1 MKNKINLL
9 MVIIFNL
16 FAFVSVY
23 GQNTSDLKIV
33 RGKTD
38 TVNTPVHFIVGVAKP
53 NSQVFINDQ
62 SVKQYSTGS
71 FGAELRL
78 NEGANAIFVKVVT
91 EGREYFENFSVYYKI
106 ISMLPISEISQDY
119 FKKTVVTKEGAYLN
133 YGAGQDRLGGAKI
146 NYIAAGIRMELLDSL
161 NSLYKVRLSENNYA
175 FIPKHFVASEPL
187 GTKPPFSLTSSWSVT
202 NAGSADR
209 IRISLQSRQPYT
221 MYREL
226 EPNRL
231 VVDIYGAACN
241 SNWITQY
248 LNLKSVDY
256 VDFKQIAP
264 DVFRVLIYLKDEYSW
279 GYKVDY
285 AGNSLDITI
294 RHTPQPAYSGSLKGL
309 LIGIDAGHGG
319 PKSLGAV
326 SPAGFE
332 EKTQNLAMAYMLKE
346 MLEKK
351 GARVVLSR
359 TDDSDISMQDR
370 FITFDKA
377 NVDLMVSIHCNAGG
391 NPLRPGGTS
400 TYYKHIEY
408 RELAKSI
415 LEKLVL
421 LDVNNFGLIG
431 NFNFSLNSP
440 TNYPTVLV
448 ETLFMSSLPDEE
460 KIISPQFQKDMMS
473 KVVAGLET
481 YLKKVKSSLKKDRD

>member
-1 MKNKINLL
+1 MKINQKLVT
-9 MVIIFNL
+9 VIIINL
-16 FAFVSVY
+16 FAFVTISAQIIPNY
-23 GQNTSDLKIV
+23 KIV

-38 TVNTPVHFIVGVAKP
+38 TVNTPVNIIVGVAALQ
-53 NSQVFINDQ
+53 SQIFVNEQ
-62 SVKQYSTGS
+62 PVKQYKTGS
-71 FGAELRL
+71 FGFELNL
-78 NEGANAIFVKVVT
+78 KEGANPVVIKIIT
-91 EGREYFENFSVYYKI
+91 DGKEYTDNFSVYYKI
-106 ISMLPISEISQDY
+106 VIPQTKVEILQDY
-119 FKKTVVTKEGAYLN
+119 GKRVVVTKEGAYLN

-146 NYIAAGIRMELLDSL
+146 NYIASGIRMELIDSVQ
-161 NSLYKVRLSENNYA
+161 SLYKVRLSENNYA
-175 FIPKHFVASEPL
+175 FIPKYFVNMEPV
-187 GTKPPFSLTSSWSVT
+187 GVRQPFTLTNSWSVS
-202 NAGSADR
+202 NAGNSDR
-209 IRISLQSRQPYT
+209 IRISLESRQPYT
-221 MYREL
+221 IYREL

-241 SNWITQY
+241 TNWITQY

-256 VDFKQIAP
+256 VDFKQISS

-285 AGNSLDITI
+285 VGSNLDITI
-294 RHTPQPAYSGSLKGL
+294 KHTPQPAYSGTLNGMV
-309 LIGIDAGHGG
+309 IGVDAGHGG

-346 MLEKK
+346 LLEKR
-351 GARVVLSR
+351 GAKVILSR
-359 TDDSDISMQDR
+359 TDDSDISMSDR
-370 FITFDKA
+370 IKTFDNA
-377 NVDLMVSIHCNAGG
+377 NVDLIVAIHCNAGG
-391 NPLRPGGTS
+391 NPLKSGGTS

-415 LEKLVL
+415 LEKIVK

-440 TNYPTVLV
+440 TNYPSVLV

-460 KIISPQFQKDMMS
+460 KITDPKFQKEIMT
-473 KVVAGLET
+473 KVTEGLES
-481 YLKKVKSSLKKDRD
+481 YLKKVKASLREKRD